1 MSHFLKRGK
10 SMDNEKRNYIIGA
23 IAAVTIA
30 LIGFFFYDSG
40 EVVVADTTEPAMEVV
55 VVADGSNDDQGVET
69 TDEDKSETIP
79 AVETTEAEDANAE

>member
-1 MSHFLKRGK
+1 
-10 SMDNEKRNYIIGA
+10 MDNEKRNYIIGA

-40 EVVVADTTEPAMEVV
+40 EVVVADATEPAMEVV